1 MELVQLRLKLKESV
15 DAHKADSTA
24 LIAAKEEIEILLE
37 KNKKLAKRTASSGN
51 LNAGQESLL
60 REIEELKR
68 DKNKYKRKSKKQKED
83 LKAWKFKQE
92 TEDPHIRSVL
102 KTLIRVIEAMAEA
115 LWKMAESTDD
125 MKSNRH
131 LTMKSPTD
139 RAPHFQQIIA
149 DISDPAKSYL
159 SILDRILQ
167 QELANRDSLILS
179 SKDTNLQVFFTEK
192 KCL

>member
-1 MELVQLRLKLKESV
+1 VELVQLRLKLKESV
-15 DAHKADSTA
+15 DAHKADMT
-24 LIAAKEEIEILLE
+24 LFNNLKEENEVLAE
-37 KNKKLAKRTASSGN
+37 KNKKLEHSLSRSMKATSSSNFIGQDAK
-51 LNAGQESLL
+51 
-60 REIEELKR
+60 EIEELKR
-68 DKNKYKRKSKKQKED
+68 DKNKYKRKCKKQKED

-131 LTMKSPTD
+131 LTMKTPTD
-139 RAPHFQQIIA
+139 RAPHFQQIIIDVA
-149 DISDPAKSYL
+149 DPSKSYL

-179 SKDTNLQVFFTEK
+179 AKDVGLQV
-192 KCL
+192 